1 MAEKKEQHASK
12 SSEQA
17 MRENDAHTRKSN
29 SHDAVPGDDTAHAH
43 SHAAHENVTDKAHTN
58 NEAGGS
64 KTGEVQQ
71 PHADQLRRH
80 DEPQRKVLGR

>member
-1 MAEKKEQHASK
+1 MSSSHNEHASK
-12 SSEQA
+12 ASEQA
-17 MRENDAHTRKSN
+17 MRENDAHTRKTN

-43 SHAAHENVTDKAHTN
+43 SHAAHDEASNKTHNN

-71 PHADQLRRH
+71 PHADQLRHH
-80 DEPQRKVLGR
+80 DDPQRRILGR